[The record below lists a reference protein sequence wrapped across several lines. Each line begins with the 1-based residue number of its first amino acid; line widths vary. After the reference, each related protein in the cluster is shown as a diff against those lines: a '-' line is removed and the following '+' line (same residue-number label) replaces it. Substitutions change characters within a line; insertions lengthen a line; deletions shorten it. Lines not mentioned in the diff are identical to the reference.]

1 MQCLHRA
8 GVRQGVLGLQQDPL
22 QPGRQDQPAVLLLLG
37 HRGGGVAQTPLPAY
51 GKMDRK
57 APCRGR
63 QASDLGADRFHVL
76 QRGRIL
82 RGTGAAR
89 PEKQRRGSHQWL
101 AEMLITPEFEII
113 VSGVDE
119 SLKEGLTP
127 EQQTERLAYI
137 KAKDVFEKTSGD
149 RIVIG
154 SDTIVT
160 KKGKIYGKPKSREN
174 AIQMIK
180 ELLEGDRTHSVITG
194 LSILIEKDGVYKE
207 YKTFDEVK
215 VFLKEMSEQ
224 EIEKWVDSGK
234 AMDKA
239 GAYGIQNEFC
249 VFVDK
254 IDGNYTSIVGL
265 PTQKVYDVLKNY
277 ID

>member
-1 MQCLHRA
+1 MKIILASGSPR
-8 GVRQGVLGLQQDPL
+8 RKE
-22 QPGRQDQPAVLLLLG
+22 LL
-37 HRGGGVAQTPLPAY
+37 
-51 GKMDRK
+51 
-57 APCRGR
+57 
-63 QASDLGADRFHVL
+63 S
-76 QRGRIL
+76 
-82 RGTGAAR
+82 
-89 PEKQRRGSHQWL
+89 
-101 AEMLITPEFEII
+101 LITPNFEIV

-119 SLKEGLTP
+119 SLQEGLTP
-127 EQQTERLAYI
+127 EKQTERLAYV

-149 RIVIG
+149 RIIIG

-160 KKGKIYGKPKSREN
+160 KNGKIYGKPKNREN

-180 ELLEGDRTHSVITG
+180 ELLEGDKTHSVITG
-194 LSILIEKDGVYKE
+194 LSILIEKDGQYKE

-215 VFLKEMSEQ
+215 VHLKEMSKQ

-265 PTQKVYDVLKNY
+265 PTQKVYDILKEY
-277 ID
+277 I

>member
-1 MQCLHRA
+1 MKIILASGSPR
-8 GVRQGVLGLQQDPL
+8 RKE
-22 QPGRQDQPAVLLLLG
+22 LL
-37 HRGGGVAQTPLPAY
+37 
-51 GKMDRK
+51 
-57 APCRGR
+57 
-63 QASDLGADRFHVL
+63 S
-76 QRGRIL
+76 
-82 RGTGAAR
+82 
-89 PEKQRRGSHQWL
+89 
-101 AEMLITPEFEII
+101 LITPNFEIV

-119 SLKEGLTP
+119 SLQEGLTP
-127 EQQTERLAYI
+127 EKQTERLAYV
-137 KAKDVFEKTSGD
+137 KAKDVVEKTSGD
-149 RIVIG
+149 RIIIG

-160 KKGKIYGKPKSREN
+160 KNGKIYGKPKNREN

-180 ELLEGDRTHSVITG
+180 ELLEGDKTHSVITG
-194 LSILIEKDGVYKE
+194 LSILIEKDGQYKE

-215 VFLKEMSEQ
+215 VHLKEMSEQ

-265 PTQKVYDVLKNY
+265 PTQKVYDILKEY
-277 ID
+277 I